1 MKMELKPLIDSPL
14 TEDEAT
20 QLDAFFDQLKADPNQ
35 KIVITLEADD
45 KPSQARHKL
54 AYMARLKN
62 LTVTIKRTGNQVIAT
77 PTQTTGTKAPRLN
90 REQVTAKVSA
100 FLETQPGQPF
110 TKATLAAGTG
120 LTVRQIR
127 KVWADLAEKDRL
139 RIEGDRGEE
148 RVTFLA
154 QGGRDETEKDRLS

>member
-20 QLDAFFDQLKADPNQ
+20 QLNAFFDQLKADPNQ

-45 KPSQARHKL
+45 KPSQARRKL

-62 LTVTIKRTGNQVIAT
+62 MTVTIKKTGNQVIAT
-77 PTQTTGTKAPRLN
+77 VNQPTLTKVPRLN
-90 REQVTAKVSA
+90 REQVTAKVLT

-110 TKATLAAGTG
+110 TKTTLAAGSG

-127 KVWADLAEKDRL
+127 KVWTDLGEKGRL

-148 RVTFLA
+148 RVAFLA
-154 QGGRDETEKDRLS
+154 QGDRDETEKDRLS